1 MRVLAIAPHADDE
14 TLGMGGTIA
23 RLVREG
29 HDVHVAL
36 MTGAGKNGE
45 HPFLPKEGFE
55 TVRREFHQALD
66 VLGVQEKILCDLPA
80 VLVEKEPIH
89 VVNDVTKKVVERVAP
104 ERLYLPFPYDLH
116 RDHRELFYSFSVH
129 ARAYLTLG
137 QNIKEIYCYETP
149 SETHLSAPYLE
160 PAFTPNAYVDI
171 SAFLDTKLAA
181 LKCYESQA
189 QAAPLPRSPVA
200 IEALARLRGSQVGV
214 AAAEAFVLIR
224 KNDL

>member
-1 MRVLAIAPHADDE
+1 MRVLVVAPHADDE

-23 RLVREG
+23 RLATEG
-29 HDVHVAL
+29 HDVRVAL
-36 MTGAGKNGE
+36 MTGPGESGE
-45 HPFLPKEGFE
+45 HPFLPADGFKE
-55 TVRREFHQALD
+55 VRAEFSKALD
-66 VLGVQEKILCDLPA
+66 VLGVAEKIVCDLPA

-89 VVNDVTKKVVERVAP
+89 VVNDITKKVVEQVQP
-104 ERLYLPFPYDLH
+104 ERLYLPFPFDLH
-116 RDHRELFYSFSVH
+116 RDHRQLFYSFSVH

-171 SAFLDTKLAA
+171 SGFLDTKLKA

-214 AAAEAFVLIR
+214 AAAEAFVIVR
-224 KNDL
+224 KNEL